1 MDIVTYGWEASLP
14 SLAATPQ
21 VDAALA
27 ATEPFPAD
35 DDLLFLTSVA

>member
-1 MDIVTYGWEASLP
+1 MDIVTYGWEAGLP

-21 VDAALA
+21 VDAPTMA
-27 ATEPFPAD
+27 ADPFSA